1 MTHRDAEPGRGPQRR
16 VSPRSREPGAVS
28 LRVWDSMAIYMPLL
42 MMGALALG
50 TYWLVRNTPI
60 FSTPEAVR
68 EASHD
73 IDYFMRKFT
82 VKTFDEGGQLKSEIY
97 GIEARHFPDTDI
109 LEIDQARIRSISPDG
124 RITVATANR
133 AYSNGDGSEVQ
144 LTGNA
149 RVVREASTDANGKE
163 TPRMEFRGEFLHA
176 FLNDER
182 VKSHKPV
189 LLIRGTDQF
198 VGDTFAYDNL
208 DQVADLKG
216 RVHGILVPRS
226 AASAAGPSHLDLAGT
241 RPRRRQAPPNRPRP
255 SGRLFKRPP
264 MSRLVFITGASSGIG
279 QALAMRFY
287 SAGYRLALAAR
298 RTAEVQ
304 AWAEANAPSARAATR
319 FTAPTWPI
327 PTASSRPA
335 WPASPRRG
343 ARCRDRQCRYQR
355 WHGHRRASG
364 PGCDG
369 ADLATN
375 NIGVAATFHP
385 FMAGMAARG
394 SGTLVGI
401 GSVAGIRGLP
411 GHGAYCAS
419 KAAVIAYCESLRGE
433 LRPSGV
439 KVVTICPGYI
449 DTPLTRENRY
459 PMPFLMKA
467 DTFADQ
473 ALRDHS
479 GGTQLSRH
487 PLADGHR
494 GQAAAPAAQ
503 RVV

>member
-1 MTHRDAEPGRGPQRR
+1 MTTATQNSGAGRSGPFRPLRR
-16 VSPRSREPGAVS
+16 AWRSL

-144 LTGNA
+144 LAGNA
-149 RVVREASTDANGKE
+149 RVVREASTDASGKE

-226 AASAAGPSHLDLAGT
+226 AASAAGLPSLTLPT
-241 RPRRRQAPPNRPRP
+241 
-255 SGRLFKRPP
+255 
-264 MSRLVFITGASSGIG
+264 
-279 QALAMRFY
+279 
-287 SAGYRLALAAR
+287 
-298 RTAEVQ
+298 
-304 AWAEANAPSARAATR
+304 APSA
-319 FTAPTWPI
+319 P
-327 PTASSRPA
+327 ASSTRPA
-335 WPASPRRG
+335 
-343 ARCRDRQCRYQR
+343 
-355 WHGHRRASG
+355 
-364 PGCDG
+364 
-369 ADLATN
+369 
-375 NIGVAATFHP
+375 
-385 FMAGMAARG
+385 
-394 SGTLVGI
+394 
-401 GSVAGIRGLP
+401 
-411 GHGAYCAS
+411 
-419 KAAVIAYCESLRGE
+419 
-433 LRPSGV
+433 
-439 KVVTICPGYI
+439 
-449 DTPLTRENRY
+449 TP
-459 PMPFLMKA
+459 
-467 DTFADQ
+467 
-473 ALRDHS
+473 
-479 GGTQLSRH
+479 
-487 PLADGHR
+487 
-494 GQAAAPAAQ
+494 
-503 RVV
+503 